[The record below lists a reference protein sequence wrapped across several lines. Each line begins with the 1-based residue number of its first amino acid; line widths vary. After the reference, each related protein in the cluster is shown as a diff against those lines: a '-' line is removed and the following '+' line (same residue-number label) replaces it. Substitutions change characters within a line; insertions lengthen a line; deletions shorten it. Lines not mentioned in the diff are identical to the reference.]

1 MHLFKMKPDLSGQ
14 DGMTEFLRDN
24 FVAIG
29 YPDIGDLEYVSKDEL
44 KDRLTQVYRYEGQE
58 LANRLEELSTFV
70 HVMQDGDYLI
80 VEQEEWVHL
89 GDLGDYYYIDQFDN
103 ADNVMCHRRGV
114 TWLKSVMRLELTKEL
129 QQLLDE
135 PGAIV
140 RFKRPISKEQL
151 EHWMSKPNEITLESG
166 TSNLV
171 DNQTIE
177 QALEILREAM
187 GSADSDRRERA
198 AIAILQFA
206 K

>member
-1 MHLFKMKPDLSGQ
+1 
-14 DGMTEFLRDN
+14 MTEFLRDN

-29 YPDIGDLEYVSKDEL
+29 YPDIGDLEYISKDEL
-44 KDRLTQVYRYEGQE
+44 KDRLTQVYKYEGKE
-58 LANRLEELSTFV
+58 MANRLEELSTFV
-70 HVMQDGDYLI
+70 HVMQDGDYLL

-103 ADNVMCHRRGV
+103 ADNFMCHRRGV
-114 TWLKSVMRLELTKEL
+114 TWLKSVMRLELVKEL
-129 QQLLDE
+129 QLFLDE
-135 PGAIV
+135 PGAIA
-140 RFKRPISKEQL
+140 RFKRPVSKEEL
-151 EHWMSKPNEITLESG
+151 EHWISKPKEIALETETG
-166 TSNLV
+166 TPITV
-171 DNQTIE
+171 DSKTIE